1 MPLGCNSGICCAV
14 GMDMQRC
21 RLDETSEIRRVV
33 MLCCAPWPSWELWSR
48 RGGRAL
54 RDADALSELV
64 FSRALWI
71 GRWRR
76 VLGCW
81 LVVVCCSLRMCY
93 YLLLACVGGDVVN
106 DRRRCCYHASRL
118 DDDNVGAEAGGREYG
133 CSSLSQGQGKA
144 RQRGL
149 RVAHPTPMHPSARRL
164 FPTSR

>member
-1 MPLGCNSGICCAV
+1 
-14 GMDMQRC
+14 MQRC

-81 LVVVCCSLRMCY
+81 LVVVCCSLRMSCAIIY
-93 YLLLACVGGDVVN
+93 YWHVWVAMLLLTGVAVAITLQGWMMTTWAQRRADGSMDVVVCRR
-106 DRRRCCYHASRL
+106 DKERHGSEASEWRTLRRCTPAQGGFFLHPVDSYHAVPYL
-118 DDDNVGAEAGGREYG
+118 
-133 CSSLSQGQGKA
+133 SL
-144 RQRGL
+144 
-149 RVAHPTPMHPSARRL
+149 
-164 FPTSR
+164 